1 MIRPRLTPFRIA
13 LLLGLVLSVLRFNGC
28 HYLELVDVRAVDY
41 RFLQRGLQ
49 SASPDVVIV
58 AIDDASLER
67 LGRWPWSRVVIA
79 RLLDRLVTA
88 DAAVI
93 GFDVVQSEATAQTD
107 IDALRERVEGVDDRT
122 WSAIRQA
129 LSSGAAEDEMLVAA
143 VKASGR
149 TVLGYFFDFSGQQ
162 PDPDAVR
169 VSTYNVVQNTGK
181 GKGEARVP
189 LAPMA
194 QANLPALSSVA
205 REVGYFNFLPDADG
219 SYRRVPLAI
228 RFGSRITVPLS
239 LAMLRVYNPQAT
251 LAIRFAD
258 FGVESVRAGAV
269 SVPVAEDGEMLVN
282 YRGPGKTFRHVPAA
296 DVLEGTVPPETFRGK
311 LVLVG
316 VTATALADVRVT
328 PFDGIFPGVEIHA
341 TVIDNILRHDFILQ
355 PRWIVLVEVV
365 VILAAVMILGVVL
378 HFARGLSGAAVAVL
392 LVAAYLVGSQWL
404 FMSFGMPLGLVYPLL
419 AIGLTYSA
427 ISVQHYVVEEG
438 EKRKIRDAFGLYLS
452 PDLARLVSERPEML
466 ALGGEK
472 RELTVLFSDIRGF
485 TTMSEQL
492 EPEALVEL
500 LNEYFGKMTD
510 VIFQQDGTLDKYIG
524 DAIMA
529 VWGAPVPQSDHAVR
543 ACRAALGMV
552 SGLEALVA
560 DWRQRGLP
568 DLDIGIGINT
578 GPMVVGNMGS
588 ARRLSYTVIGD
599 NVNLGSRLE
608 GLNKMYGSHVIASE
622 ATVQAARGVLV
633 VRELDLVR
641 VKGKRLP
648 VRIYE
653 VLGIVDDRE
662 RWAPLLRDFNTALAA
677 YREQRWD
684 DAVFAFAA
692 VLEKYPEDG
701 PAQLYIERCRDMLA
715 APPESDWDGVTIME
729 TK

>member
-1 MIRPRLTPFRIA
+1 MMWQRLTPFRIA
-13 LLLGLVLSVLRFNGC
+13 LLVGFVLSFLRFNGC

-41 RFLQRGLQ
+41 RFLQRGVQ
-49 SASPDVVIV
+49 PASPEVVIV
-58 AIDDASLER
+58 AVDDASLER
-67 LGRWPWSRVVIA
+67 LGRWPWSRPVIA
-79 RLLDRLVTA
+79 RLVDRLVA
-88 DAAVI
+88 ANAAVI
-93 GFDVVQSEATAQTD
+93 GFDIVQSEATEQTD
-107 IDALRERVEGVDDRT
+107 IDALRERVKGVDDRT
-122 WSAIRQA
+122 WSTIRDA
-129 LSSGAAEDEMLVAA
+129 LSTGAAEDEMLANS
-143 VKASGR
+143 VKASER
-149 TVLGYFFDFSGQQ
+149 TVLGYFFDFSGQES
-162 PDPDAVR
+162 DPNAVR
-169 VSTYNVVQNTGK
+169 VSTYNVVQNLGK
-181 GKGEARVP
+181 GIGETRIP
-189 LAPMA
+189 LAPLA
-194 QANLPALSSVA
+194 RANLPALTA
-205 REVGYFNFLPDADG
+205 AGREVGYFNFLPDADG

-228 RFGSRITVPLS
+228 RFGSQMAVPLS
-239 LAMLRVYNPQAT
+239 LAMLRAYNARNT
-251 LAIRFAD
+251 LAIRIAD
-258 FGVESVRAGAV
+258 FGVEAVHVGAV
-269 SVPVAEDGEMLVN
+269 SVPVAEDSEMLVN

-341 TVIDNILRHDFILQ
+341 NVIDNILRNDFILQ
-355 PRWIVLVEVV
+355 PRWMVLVEVA
-365 VILAAVMILGVVL
+365 VILAAVMMLGVVL
-378 HFARGLSGAAVAVL
+378 HFARGLSGAAVAVV
-392 LVAAYLVGSQWL
+392 LVAVYLAGSQW
-404 FMSFGMPLGLVYPLL
+404 FFVSFGMPLGLVYPLL
-419 AIGLTYSA
+419 AIGITYSA

-452 PDLARLVSERPEML
+452 PHLARLVSERPEML

-500 LNEYFGKMTD
+500 LNEYFGRMTD
-510 VIFQQDGTLDKYIG
+510 VIFSQDGTLDKYIG

-529 VWGAPVPQSDHAVR
+529 VWGAPMPQSDHALR
-543 ACRAALGMV
+543 ACQAALGMV
-552 SGLEALVA
+552 SGLAALVA
-560 DWRQRGLP
+560 DWRERGLP
-568 DLDIGIGINT
+568 PLDIGIGINT

-608 GLNKMYGSHVIASE
+608 GLNKMYGSHIIASE
-622 ATVQAARGVLV
+622 ATVQAARGALV
-633 VRELDLVR
+633 ARELDLVR

-653 VLGIVDDRE
+653 ILGAVEERE
-662 RWAPLLRDFNTALAA
+662 RWAPLLRSFDAGLAA

-684 DAVFAFAA
+684 EAMFAFAA
-692 VLEKYPEDG
+692 VLEKYAEDG

-715 APPESDWDGVTIME
+715 APPEPDWDGVTIME

>member
-1 MIRPRLTPFRIA
+1 MTWQRFTPFRIA

-28 HYLELVDVRAVDY
+28 HYLELIDVRAVDY
-41 RFLQRGLQ
+41 RFLQRGVRP
-49 SASPDVVIV
+49 ASPDVVIV

-67 LGRWPWSRVVIA
+67 LGRWPWSRAVVA
-79 RLLDRLVTA
+79 QLVDRLVAA

-93 GFDVVQSEATAQTD
+93 GFDIVQSEATAQTD
-107 IDALRERVEGVDDRT
+107 VELLRERVAGVDDRT
-122 WSAIRQA
+122 WTAIRQA
-129 LSSGAAEDEMLVAA
+129 LSSGAAEDQKLVDA
-143 VKASGR
+143 VRKSDR
-149 TVLGYFFDFSGQQ
+149 TVLGYFFDFSGQAS
-162 PDPDAVR
+162 DPDAVR
-169 VSTYNVVQNTGK
+169 VSTYNVVQNLGK
-181 GKGEARVP
+181 QTGEARIP
-189 LAPMA
+189 RAPTA
-194 QANLPALSSVA
+194 RPNLPALTEA
-205 REVGYFNFLPDADG
+205 GREVGYFNFLPDADG

-228 RFGSRITVPLS
+228 RFGSHIAVPLS
-239 LAMLRVYNPQAT
+239 LAMLRVYNAENT
-251 LAIRFAD
+251 LAIRIAD
-258 FGVESVRAGAV
+258 FGVESVHVGAV
-269 SVPVAEDGEMLVN
+269 SVPVAEDGEMLIN
-282 YRGPGKTFRHVPAA
+282 YRGPGKTFQHVRAA
-296 DVLEGTVPPETFRGK
+296 DVLDGSVPPETFRGK

-328 PFDGIFPGVEIHA
+328 PFDGICPGVEIHA
-341 TVIDNILRHDFILQ
+341 NLLDNILRRDFIIQ
-355 PRWIVLVEVV
+355 PRWIVLVELAA
-365 VILAAVMILGVVL
+365 ILASVLILGVVL
-378 HFARGLSGAAVAVL
+378 HYARGLSGAAVAVL
-392 LVAAYLVGSQWL
+392 LIAAYLVGSQWL
-404 FMSFGMPLGLVYPLL
+404 FVSFGMPLGLVYPLL
-419 AIGLTYSA
+419 AIGLTYSV

-452 PDLARLVSERPEML
+452 PHLARLVSERPDML

-492 EPEALVEL
+492 DPEALVEL
-500 LNEYFGKMTD
+500 LNEYFGRMTD
-510 VIFQQDGTLDKYIG
+510 VIFSQDGTLDKYIG

-529 VWGAPVPQSDHAVR
+529 VWGAPVPQSDHALR

-552 SGLEALVA
+552 SGLAQLVA
-560 DWRQRGLP
+560 EWQRRGLP
-568 DLDIGIGINT
+568 ELDIGIGINT

-622 ATVQAARGVLV
+622 ATLQAARGALV
-633 VRELDLVR
+633 ARELDLVR

-653 VLGIVDDRE
+653 ILGTIDERE
-662 RWAPLLRDFNTALAA
+662 RWGGLLHGFNTGLAA

-684 DAVFAFAA
+684 DAMFAFAA
-692 VLEKYPEDG
+692 VLEKHPDDG

-715 APPESDWDGVTIME
+715 APPEPDWDGVTIME

>member
-1 MIRPRLTPFRIA
+1 MIWQRLTPFRIA
-13 LLLGLVLSVLRFNGC
+13 LLLGFALSVLRFNGC
-28 HYLELVDVRAVDY
+28 HYLELIDVRAVDY
-41 RFLQRGLQ
+41 RFLQRGVQ
-49 SASPDVVIV
+49 PASPDVVIV

-67 LGRWPWSRVVIA
+67 LGRWPWSRAVVA
-79 RLLDRLVTA
+79 QLVNRLVAA

-93 GFDVVQSEATAQTD
+93 GFDIVQSEATAQTD
-107 IDALRERVEGVDDRT
+107 VELLRERVAGVDDRT

-129 LSSGAAEDEMLVAA
+129 LSSGATEDQKLVDA
-143 VKASGR
+143 VQKSGR
-149 TVLGYFFDFSGQQ
+149 TVLGYFFDFSGQAS
-162 PDPDAVR
+162 DADVR
-169 VSTYNVVQNTGK
+169 VSTYNVVQNLGK
-181 GKGEARVP
+181 AQGEARIP

-194 QANLPALSSVA
+194 RMNLPALTDA
-205 REVGYFNFLPDADG
+205 GKEVGYFNFLPDADG

-228 RFGSRITVPLS
+228 RFGSHIAVPLS
-239 LAMLRVYNPQAT
+239 LAMLRAYNAQNT
-251 LAIRFAD
+251 LAVRIAD
-258 FGVESVRAGAV
+258 FGVESVRVGSV
-269 SVPVAEDGEMLVN
+269 SVPVAEDGEMLIN
-282 YRGPGKTFRHVPAA
+282 YRGPGKTFRHVRAA
-296 DVLEGTVPPETFRGK
+296 DVLDGTVPADTFRGK

-341 TVIDNILRHDFILQ
+341 NLLDNILRRDFIVQ
-355 PRWIVLVEVV
+355 PRWIVLVEIA
-365 VILAAVMILGVVL
+365 VILASVLILGLVL
-378 HFARGLSGAAVAVL
+378 HYARGLSGAAVAVL
-392 LVAAYLVGSQWL
+392 LIVAYLVGSQWL
-404 FMSFGMPLGLVYPLL
+404 FVSFGMPLGLVYPLL

-427 ISVQHYVVEEG
+427 IGVQHYVIEEG

-452 PDLARLVSERPEML
+452 PHLARLVSERPEML

-500 LNEYFGKMTD
+500 LNEYFGRMTD
-510 VIFQQDGTLDKYIG
+510 VIFSQDGTLDKYIG

-529 VWGAPVPQSDHAVR
+529 VWGAPVPQSDHALR

-552 SGLEALVA
+552 NGLAKLVA
-560 DWRQRGLP
+560 EWRQRGLP
-568 DLDIGIGINT
+568 ELDIGIGINT

-608 GLNKMYGSHVIASE
+608 GLNKMYGSHIIASE
-622 ATVQAARGVLV
+622 ATLQATRGALV
-633 VRELDLVR
+633 ARELDLVR

-648 VRIYE
+648 VRIFE
-653 VLGIVDDRE
+653 ILGTIDERE
-662 RWAPLLRDFNTALAA
+662 RWRPLLHEFNAGLAA
-677 YREQRWD
+677 YREQRFD
-684 DAVFAFAA
+684 DAMFAFAA
-692 VLEKYPEDG
+692 VLETHPDDG
-701 PAQLYIERCRDMLA
+701 PTQLYIERCRDMLA
-715 APPESDWDGVTIME
+715 APPEPDWDGVTIME

>member
-1 MIRPRLTPFRIA
+1 MIWQRLTAFRIA
-13 LLLGLVLSVLRFNGC
+13 LAVGLALSVLRFEGC
-28 HYLELVDVRAVDY
+28 HYLELTDVRAIDY
-41 RFLQRGLQ
+41 RLLQRGVQ
-49 SASPDVVIV
+49 PASPDVVIV

-67 LGRWPWSRVVIA
+67 VGRWPWSRAVIA
-79 RLLDRLVTA
+79 RLVDRLVA
-88 DAAVI
+88 DGAAVI
-93 GFDVVQSEATAQTD
+93 GFDVVQSEATAQAD
-107 IDALRERVEGVDDRT
+107 IGLLRKRVEGVDDRT
-122 WSAIRQA
+122 WSAIGEA
-129 LSSGAAEDEMLVAA
+129 LRGGAAEDEMLVNA

-149 TVLGYFFDFSGQQ
+149 TVLGYFFDFSGEHS
-162 PDPDAVR
+162 DRDTAHI
-169 VSTYNVVQNTGK
+169 STYNVVQNLGQ
-181 GKGEARVP
+181 GRGEMGIP

-194 QANLPALSSVA
+194 RTNLPALTAAA
-205 REVGYFNFLPDADG
+205 REVGYFNFFPDADG

-228 RFGSRITVPLS
+228 RFGPEIAVPLS
-239 LAMLRVYNPQAT
+239 LAMLRVYNPQTT
-251 LAIRFAD
+251 LAIRLAD
-258 FGVESVRAGAV
+258 FGVESVRVGSRSV
-269 SVPVAEDGEMLVN
+269 SVAEDGQMLIN
-282 YRGPGKTFRHVPAA
+282 FRGPGNTFRHVPAA
-296 DVLEGTVPPETFRGK
+296 AVLEGTVPPETFRGK

-316 VTATALADVRVT
+316 ATAAALADVRVT
-328 PFDGIFPGVEIHA
+328 PFDATFPGVEIHA
-341 TVIDNILRHDFILQ
+341 TVIDNILRGDFILQ
-355 PRWIVLVEVV
+355 PRWIVLVEIA
-365 VILAAVMILGVVL
+365 VILAAAMILGVVL
-378 HFARGLSGAAVAVL
+378 HHARGLSGAAAAVVL
-392 LVAAYLVGSQWL
+392 LALYLVASQWL
-404 FMSFGMPLGLVYPLL
+404 FVSSGLPLGLVYPFL
-419 AIGLTYSA
+419 AIGLTYSV
-427 ISVQHYVVEEG
+427 ISIQHYIVEEG

-466 ALGGEK
+466 ALGGDK

-510 VIFQQDGTLDKYIG
+510 VIFSQDGTLDKYIG

-543 ACRAALGMV
+543 ACQAALGMV
-552 SGLEALVA
+552 SGLAALAA

-568 DLDIGIGINT
+568 EFDIGIGINT

-608 GLNKMYGSHVIASE
+608 GLNKMYGSHIIASE
-622 ATVQAARGVLV
+622 ATVQAVRGVVV

-653 VLGIVDDRE
+653 ILGTARE
-662 RWAPLLRDFNTALAA
+662 RAGWEVLVRGFDAALAA
-677 YREQRWD
+677 YRAQRWD
-684 DAVFAFAA
+684 DAMFAFAA
-692 VLEKYPEDG
+692 VLEKYPDDG
-701 PAQLYIERCRDMLA
+701 PAQLYLERCRDMLA